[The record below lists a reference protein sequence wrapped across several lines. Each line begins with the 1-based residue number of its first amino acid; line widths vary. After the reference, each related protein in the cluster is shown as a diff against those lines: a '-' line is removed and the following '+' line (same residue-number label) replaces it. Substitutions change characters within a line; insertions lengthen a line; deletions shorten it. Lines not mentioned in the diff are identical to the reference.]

1 MKDTDVTKRYLL
13 PDEVDINPDML
24 GAAVLNWI
32 RSHVDRTNIVTED
45 DGRSIK
51 VMMKHLK

>member
-13 PDEVDINPDML
+13 PNEVDINLDML
-24 GAAVLNWI
+24 GATVLNWI
-32 RSHVDRTNIVTED
+32 RSHVNRTNIVTED

-51 VMMKHLK
+51 VMMKLLK

>member
-13 PDEVDINPDML
+13 PNEVDINLYML

-32 RSHVDRTNIVTED
+32 RSHVNRTNIVTED

-51 VMMKHLK
+51 VMMKLLK